1 MADMKFCYKCG
12 EKIFQEAEI
21 CPKCGV
27 RQMHPP
33 NYQQPASGAAASAQ
47 QSPPAA
53 AGQPATQ
60 PGTSGQGAQPAAHYE
75 ERKSPALAAILS
87 FFWCGL
93 GHVYCGD
100 FAFGL
105 MLILVYPIIA
115 FVCSITIIC
124 IPVVLLMWFWGMYD
138 SYGLAQRINRGEVKS

>member
-33 NYQQPASGAAASAQ
+33 VPGTAAP
-47 QSPPAA
+47 QSSPAA

-60 PGTSGQGAQPAAHYE
+60 SGASGQGAQPAARYE

-100 FAFGL
+100 YMFGIAL
-105 MLILVYPIIA
+105 MLLYPIIA
-115 FVCSITIIC
+115 FVCTITIIC
-124 IPVVLLMWFWGMYD
+124 IPAVLLMWLWGMYD
-138 SYGLAQRINRGEVKS
+138 AYGLAQRINRGEVK